1 MKLHHIGIAT
11 EDIAV
16 TTAYL
21 EKITEI
27 ESKSEV
33 VFDPEQNAM
42 LCMLHIS
49 NGTDIELIQGEVVK
63 KLIKKGQYIY
73 HLCYETDHLEAQI
86 QTLTDRG
93 GIVIS
98 SPKKAVLFGDK
109 RVAFVMTEIGLV
121 ELVEE

>member
-11 EDIAV
+11 EDIAS

-21 EKITEI
+21 ETITEI

-42 LCMLHIS
+42 LCMLHVR
-49 NGTDIELIQGEVVK
+49 NGNDIELIQGEVVK

-73 HLCYETDHLEAQI
+73 HLCYETDDIEAQI
-86 QTLTDRG
+86 QALTDCG
-93 GIVIS
+93 GIVVS
-98 SPKKAVLFGDK
+98 SPKKAVLFGDR
-109 RVAFVMTEIGLV
+109 RVAFLMTEIGLM
-121 ELVEE
+121 ELVEV